1 MRVYNEQATPTIFIQ
16 GCERSGTTLLRYIVD
31 SHPEV
36 CCPSELYLG
45 NTLEALKVTLERST
59 AALLPP
65 ADRDRYVTAELRRIV
80 SEILGRYADRK
91 KKRLWCEKTPLNLR
105 SLELIDRVF
114 PDARHLCLFRNC
126 MDVVHS
132 CIEAGRYGF
141 VPGLAEY
148 VQRHPNNVVAAMVE
162 SWIEKTE
169 RLLAFQRR
177 RPDRCFP
184 LQYEALVFDPE
195 QVMAKAYGFLGL
207 PFTPSMLDAV
217 FTTAHDLGDG
227 DSGDRKIRLTRKI
240 EHRSVGKGSTISRK
254 LIPLPLLERMNAVLR
269 DLGYPEVG
277 LDWDVRPSPYRERVP
292 APRSVSEAFVR

>member
-1 MRVYNEQATPTIFIQ
+1 MYNAPARPPIFIQ

-45 NTLEALKVTLERST
+45 NTLESLKVTLERST
-59 AALLPP
+59 AMFLPEG
-65 ADRDRYVTAELRRIV
+65 DRDRFVTSELRRIT
-80 SEILGRYADRK
+80 SDILCRYADRK

-105 SLELIDRVF
+105 CLELIDRVF

-141 VPGLAEY
+141 VTGLSEY

-184 LQYEALVFDPE
+184 LQYESLVFDPE
-195 QVMAKAYGFLGL
+195 QVMGKAYGFLGL
-207 PFTPSMLDAV
+207 PFDPSLLDSV
-217 FTTAHDLGDG
+217 FTTAHDLNEG

-254 LIPLPLLERMNAVLR
+254 LIPLPLLDRMNAVLR
-269 DLGYPEVG
+269 ELDYPEVG
-277 LDWDVRPSPYRERVP
+277 LDWDVRPSPYRDRAP
-292 APRSVSEAFVR
+292 APRAAAGAFGR